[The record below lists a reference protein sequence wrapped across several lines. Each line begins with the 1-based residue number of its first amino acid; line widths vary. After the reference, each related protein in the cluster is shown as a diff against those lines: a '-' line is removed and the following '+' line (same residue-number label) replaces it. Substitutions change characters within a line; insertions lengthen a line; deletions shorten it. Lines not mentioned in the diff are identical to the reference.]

1 MIVIL
6 EKEQKH
12 TGASK
17 PMSESTI
24 LKIIAFIPSFRNR
37 SKTKKYCASSSM
49 GFAFVRAF
57 VSVSIAVQK
66 INQNLCTNTYLN
78 QNVWNRMM
86 FIVRIEIGST
96 MLNVTHY
103 IV

>member
-1 MIVIL
+1 MLIIL

-24 LKIIAFIPSFRNR
+24 LKIIALIPSFRNR
-37 SKTKKYCASSSM
+37 SKKIYIVRPHPWVL
-49 GFAFVRAF
+49 AFVR
-57 VSVSIAVQK
+57 VYIAVQK
-66 INQNLCTNTYLN
+66 IDQNLCTSTYLN
-78 QNVWNRMM
+78 QNIWNRVT
-86 FIVRIEIGST
+86 FIVRIEISSST
-96 MLNVTHY
+96 MLNVTHN